1 MDQKESELKKTDTAA
16 PSDADGEVSVRPS
29 SRSSLKTE
37 ELYLHGDELF
47 DRGFFQ
53 RAVDVWTRILFI
65 DRGNPKA
72 RKAIERAKKVLAER
86 QRLLDAEVATA
97 GRLFEEGDLEG
108 AGRLIRTVL
117 ATDPRHV
124 EGHHVAGRIAVLDR
138 RNLDGE
144 RAGASCEIEPPPVPS
159 KRGLLLHVSQKS
171 SARPETGTAALPLR
185 MAVFALSAMLVFAT
199 GALYLHLNWDSFVSD
214 GVFAHSTPPS
224 GLSDPEA
231 PSLPDPAE
239 LRYYNGAR
247 LFAKGRYRE
256 ALMELSLVDRSSAT
270 AEEARGLILRIEQRL
285 LRGGA
290 SEEGVSSSGE
300 TK

>member
-1 MDQKESELKKTDTAA
+1 MDQKESELKKTDTTA

-37 ELYLHGDELF
+37 ELYLYGDELF
-47 DRGFFQ
+47 DKGFFQ

-72 RKAIERAKKVLAER
+72 RKAIERAKKAIAER
-86 QRLLDAEVATA
+86 QRLLDAEVASA

-108 AGRLIRTVL
+108 ADCLIRAVL

-124 EGHHVAGRIAVLDR
+124 EGHQVAERIAALDR
-138 RNLDGE
+138 RNLV
-144 RAGASCEIEPPPVPS
+144 GASCEIESPPVPS
-159 KRGLLLHVSQKS
+159 KRGLPVHVSKKG
-171 SARPETGTAALPLR
+171 SARPATETSALPLK

-214 GVFAHSTPPS
+214 GAFAHSTPPS
-224 GLSDPEA
+224 GLSDLEA
-231 PSLPDPAE
+231 RSLPDPAE

-256 ALMELSLVDRSSAT
+256 ALTELSLVDRSSAT

-285 LRGGA
+285 LRGA
-290 SEEGVSSSGE
+290 SEEVVSSSGE

>member
-16 PSDADGEVSVRPS
+16 PGDAGGEVSERSP

-47 DRGFFQ
+47 GKGLFQ
-53 RAVDVWTRILFI
+53 RAVHVWTRILFM

-72 RKAIERAKKVLAER
+72 RKAIDRAKKALAER

-108 AGRLIRTVL
+108 AGSLIRAVL
-117 ATDPRHV
+117 AADPRHI
-124 EGHHVAGRIAVLDR
+124 EGHHVAERIAALDR
-138 RNLDGE
+138 RNVDGQPG
-144 RAGASCEIEPPPVPS
+144 GASCEIESAPVPS
-159 KRGLLLHVSQKS
+159 RRGLLLRVSKKA
-171 SARPETGTAALPLR
+171 SARPETAASSSPLK
-185 MAVFALSAMLVFAT
+185 MAVFALTAVLVFAA

-214 GVFAHSTPPS
+214 GAFANSTSPS
-224 GLSDPEA
+224 GLSDPDA

-256 ALMELSLVDRSSAT
+256 ALLELSLVDRSSAT
-270 AEEARGLILRIEQRL
+270 AEEARGLILRIEERL
-285 LRGGA
+285 LRGA
-290 SEEGVSSSGE
+290 SEDVISSSGE